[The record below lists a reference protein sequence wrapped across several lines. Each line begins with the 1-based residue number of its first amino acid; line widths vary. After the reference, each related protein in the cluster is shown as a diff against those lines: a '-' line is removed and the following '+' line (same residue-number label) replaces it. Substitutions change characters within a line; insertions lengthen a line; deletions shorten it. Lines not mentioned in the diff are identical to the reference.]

1 MSTNSI
7 SVEKKQTKL
16 RLSVCDVRAK
26 NSKTNTNLLMYH
38 LHVNVRNFR
47 SSLMVCLTL
56 VIIALKRKNHRIA

>member
-16 RLSVCDVRAK
+16 RLSVCAVRAK

-56 VIIALKRKNHRIA
+56 LIIALKRKNHRIA